1 MLSGQS
7 WATSAQMDIT
17 QQDAYKPE
25 KKEERERKLDGGER
39 GGGRRK
45 KKKKHKH
52 ADENHQQSRSY
63 DADTQALLNTLSL
76 VALTFE
82 PRPTP
87 IKHFKAFMFP
97 LPQINNIQ
105 HPPIMTGANIWSGG
119 GSTRSSCYVYQHGR
133 GNEPRRGDWW

>member
-7 WATSAQMDIT
+7 WARSAQMDIT
-17 QQDAYKPE
+17 QQDAYKPK
-25 KKEERERKLDGGER
+25 KKEERESWMKEG
-39 GGGRRK
+39 K
-45 KKKKHKH
+45 KGAHKH

-76 VALTFE
+76 VALTLE
-82 PRPTP
+82 PCPTP
-87 IKHFKAFMFP
+87 IKHLKAFMFP

-119 GSTRSSCYVYQHGR
+119 GSTRSSCYVYQLER
-133 GNEPRRGDWW
+133 GNEPRWGDWW